1 MWQIPL
7 FWNCIPP
14 AFHHFLP
21 IYLAVLFMP
30 PVCFAL
36 NFLFLNCI
44 YYSFLIGPLPLFAE
58 TKQVSSSFLKNSVK
72 STYIGPMLV
81 FRGLT
86 STLPCD
92 WYLSICFSIWDE
104 KDSPSWLWPVWSL
117 FICRWLL
124 FYFSLCR
131 NLLWFLRFMMVC
143 LDMGLIPLKSDFS
156 LMLKIICNFFDNFI
170 LSTVFISLLNY
181 WTF

>member
-1 MWQIPL
+1 MGLRSL
-7 FWNCIPP
+7 FSWSLTDYNVFRFQMYKTIKICVK
-14 AFHHFLP
+14 FLILKFYSSSLP
-21 IYLAVLFMP
+21 SFCSHLSGCSLMH
-30 PVCFAL
+30 PVCLAL

-104 KDSPSWLWPVWSL
+104 KDSPSWLW
-117 FICRWLL
+117 
-124 FYFSLCR
+124 
-131 NLLWFLRFMMVC
+131 
-143 LDMGLIPLKSDFS
+143 
-156 LMLKIICNFFDNFI
+156 
-170 LSTVFISLLNY
+170 
-181 WTF
+181 